1 VVLQFRE
8 RVAVTYMGVFRADHQ
23 GRVSIDVMILDWF
36 LVFEQ
41 SALKREI
48 SRHHETRIK
57 KKS

>member
-1 VVLQFRE
+1 
-8 RVAVTYMGVFRADHQ
+8 MGVFRVDHQ